1 MFSAQTA
8 FWTVFIAFIANSILT
23 LHNCKEIEKLKDQLN
38 KEKKDG
44 E

>member
-23 LHNCKEIEKLKDQLN
+23 LHNCKEIEDL
-38 KEKKDG
+38 KEKLSKEEEDG